1 MKKKVMT
8 KKTYTEI
15 IKIKGAVQML
25 GSIVE
30 GLGMGAELGAVD
42 TPEDVIDII
51 IDVYNDQL
59 KALNEM
65 LIEKGLMKDESD
77 SNSINDIMNNTVV
90 IEEVK

>member
-1 MKKKVMT
+1 MEKKVMT

-30 GLGMGAELGAVD
+30 GLGMGATLDAVNS
-42 TPEDVIDII
+42 PEDVIDII
-51 IDVYNDQL
+51 IEVYNDQL

-77 SNSINDIMNNTVV
+77 SNSIDDIMNNT
-90 IEEVK
+90 IIIGGVK

>member
-30 GLGMGAELGAVD
+30 GLGMGATLDAVNS
-42 TPEDVIDII
+42 PEDVIDII
-51 IDVYNDQL
+51 IDVYNEQL
-59 KALNEM
+59 KTLNEI
-65 LIEKGLMKDESD
+65 LVKKGLMKDESD
-77 SNSINDIMNNTVV
+77 SNSIDDIMNNTII
-90 IEEVK
+90 IEGVK